1 MMKVFRWAQITESLQ
16 RGSDDGGFQEGSDDR
31 VSRGAQMMRVSRGAQ
46 MMRVSR
52 WGSDDEGLQVGLDDR
67 AAMCRDRDAS
77 VRMLWPWHVSC
88 GCAVLTRRRYSEPGL
103 RALFA

>member
-31 VSRGAQMMRVSRGAQ
+31 VSRGAQMMRVSR
-46 MMRVSR
+46 

-67 AAMCRDRDAS
+67 ES
-77 VRMLWPWHVSC
+77 P
-88 GCAVLTRRRYSEPGL
+88 EGL
-103 RALFA
+103 R